1 MTEVD
6 SLNEWNERQMVKDEG
21 EIKEEELWSLDATL
35 TDYILPHIRAFRKM
49 ERHGYP
55 SNSQFAAGYPS
66 DMDLDTIAELET
78 NPNEEKLAAAEACA
92 IADWENAL
100 HKIEMAFTLM
110 SKKESFERTETE
122 QKKVQIGLELFAKH
136 YEHLWD

>member
-1 MTEVD
+1 MTE
-6 SLNEWNERQMVKDEG
+6 SLELIEEDV
-21 EIKEEELWSLDATL
+21 KEEELWDLDGTL
-35 TDYILPHIRAFRKM
+35 TDYILPRIIAFRKM

-55 SNSQFAAGYPS
+55 SNSHFIAEYPS
-66 DMDLDTIAELET
+66 DMDLDTIAELEA